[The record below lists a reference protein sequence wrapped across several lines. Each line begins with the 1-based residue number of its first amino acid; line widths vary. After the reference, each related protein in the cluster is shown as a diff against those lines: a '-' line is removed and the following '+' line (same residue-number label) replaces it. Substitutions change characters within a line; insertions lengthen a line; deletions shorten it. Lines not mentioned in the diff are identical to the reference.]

1 MMRLFSYPRTRGTRV
16 TWMLEEL
23 GAPYEYELV
32 PFGDNGFASDSFLR
46 INPSGKVPALQDG
59 TLTLTESAAIVSYL
73 GDKFPALGLVPPA
86 GTPER
91 GRHDQWCYFVLSE
104 LEQPLWT
111 KGKHRFM
118 LPEDLR
124 VPAIVDTANW
134 EFQKALGILSQG
146 LGDKPFILGD
156 DFTAADILIGHTLIW
171 AEQAKQ
177 SIDPQ
182 NVRDYAGRLRAR
194 EACKRTRDK
203 EAALAGDES

>member
-1 MMRLFSYPRTRGTRV
+1 MMRLFSYPNTRGTRV

-23 GAPYEYELV
+23 GASYEYELV
-32 PFGDNGFASDSFLR
+32 PFGDNGFASATFLQV
-46 INPSGKVPALQDG
+46 NPGGRVPALQDE
-59 TLTLTESAAIVSYL
+59 TLTLTESAAIVAYL
-73 GDKFPALGLVPPA
+73 GDKFPTLGLVPPA
-86 GTPER
+86 GTQER
-91 GRHDQWCYFVLSE
+91 ARYDQWCYFVLSE

-118 LPEDLR
+118 LPKHLR
-124 VPAIVDTANW
+124 VPAIIETAAW
-134 EFQKALGILSQG
+134 EFQKAIWILSQG
-146 LGDKPFILGD
+146 LGGKPYILGD
-156 DFTAADILIGHTLIW
+156 DFTAADILIGHTLTW

-194 EACKRTRDK
+194 EAWQRTREK

>member
-1 MMRLFSYPRTRGTRV
+1 MMKLFSYPRTRGTRV

-32 PFGDNGFASDSFLR
+32 PFGDNGFASPAFLQV
-46 INPSGKVPALQDG
+46 NPGGKVPALQDG
-59 TLTLTESAAIVSYL
+59 ALTLTESAAIVAYL
-73 GDKFPALGLVPPA
+73 GDKFPTRGLVPPA
-86 GTPER
+86 GSPER
-91 GRHDQWCYFVLSE
+91 ARHDQWCYFVLSE

-111 KGKHRFM
+111 KGKHRFI
-118 LPEDLR
+118 LPKDLR
-124 VPAIVDTANW
+124 VPAIVETANW

-156 DFTAADILIGHTLIW
+156 DFTAADILIGHTLTW

-182 NVRDYAGRLRAR
+182 NVRDYAGRLRSR
-194 EACKRTRDK
+194 EACKRTREK

>member
-59 TLTLTESAAIVSYL
+59 SLTLTESAAIVSYL

-146 LGDKPFILGD
+146 LGDKPYILGD

>member
-32 PFGDNGFASDSFLR
+32 PFGDNGFASPAFLR
-46 INPSGKVPALQDG
+46 INPGGKVPALQDG

-73 GDKFPALGLVPPA
+73 GDKFPTRGLVPPA

-91 GRHDQWCYFVLSE
+91 ARHDQWCYFVLSE

-118 LPEDLR
+118 LPEGLR
-124 VPAIVDTANW
+124 VPAIVETANW

-146 LGDKPFILGD
+146 LGGKPFILGD

>member
-32 PFGDNGFASDSFLR
+32 PFGDNGFASDAFLR

-59 TLTLTESAAIVSYL
+59 RLTLTESAAIVSYL

-146 LGDKPFILGD
+146 LGDKPYILGD

>member
-23 GAPYEYELV
+23 GAPYEYEMV
-32 PFGDNGFASDSFLR
+32 PFGDNGFASPAFLR
-46 INPSGKVPALQDG
+46 INPGGKVPALQDG

-73 GDKFPALGLVPPA
+73 GDKFPTSGLTPPA

-91 GRHDQWCYFVLSE
+91 ARHDQWCYFVLSE

-124 VPAIVDTANW
+124 VPAIVETANW

-146 LGDKPFILGD
+146 LGGKPCILGD
-156 DFTAADILIGHTLIW
+156 DFTAADILIGHTLTW

-194 EACKRTRDK
+194 EACKRTREK

>member
-59 TLTLTESAAIVSYL
+59 SLTLTESAAIVSYL

>member
-32 PFGDNGFASDSFLR
+32 PFGDNGFASPAFLQV
-46 INPSGKVPALQDG
+46 NPGGKVPALQDG
-59 TLTLTESAAIVSYL
+59 PLTLTESAAIVSYL
-73 GDKFPALGLVPPA
+73 GDKFPTRGLVPPA

-91 GRHDQWCYFVLSE
+91 ARHDQWCYFVLSE

-182 NVRDYAGRLRAR
+182 NVRDYAGRLRGR

>member
-32 PFGDNGFASDSFLR
+32 PFGDNAFASPAFLR
-46 INPSGKVPALQDG
+46 INPGGKVPALQDG

-73 GDKFPALGLVPPA
+73 GDKFPTRGLVPPA
-86 GTPER
+86 GSPER
-91 GRHDQWCYFVLSE
+91 ARHDQWCYFVLSE

-118 LPEDLR
+118 LPKDLR
-124 VPAIVDTANW
+124 VPAIVETANW

-177 SIDPQ
+177 SIDYQ

-194 EACKRTRDK
+194 EACKRTREK